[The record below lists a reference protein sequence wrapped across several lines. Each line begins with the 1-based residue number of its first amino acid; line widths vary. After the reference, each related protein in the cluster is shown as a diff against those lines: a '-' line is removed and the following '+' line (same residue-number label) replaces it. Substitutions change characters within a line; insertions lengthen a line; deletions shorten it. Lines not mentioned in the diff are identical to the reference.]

1 MPRKNA
7 KFRATVLAVM
17 FTRRF
22 ADQIRFTYL
31 WAADLFES
39 VGVLHAIEPHA
50 RIYGPEAMA
59 RMRQNL
65 YLKLHNVASILTVV
79 FPALIG
85 PSISSIKKKQR
96 RMGISDE
103 LVVRADVGPLINYA
117 YPHNHSAR

>member
-1 MPRKNA
+1 MPRKNT
-7 KFRATVLAVM
+7 KFRAAVRAVM
-17 FTRRF
+17 FCRRF

-39 VGVLHAIEPHA
+39 VAILDAIEPHA

-65 YLKLHNVASILTVV
+65 FLKLHNVAGILVV
-79 FPALIG
+79 VLPALIG

-96 RMGISDE
+96 RMGLSDE
-103 LVVRADVGPLINYA
+103 LVLRADVGPLINYA